1 MKLYLS
7 PKASYLYQAL
17 KSKSV
22 PYAEQVKA
30 LFRDI
35 QAHPQEGIGSPE
47 MIERDIP
54 GYWER
59 RFNGSGMVTY
69 YNEGDYVIIISIM
82 NELLP
87 SYEELPF
94 KLQEASKEDYAQMIR
109 QREAKPGASLCLF
122 P

>member
-35 QAHPQEGIGSPE
+35 QAHPQEGIGTPE
-47 MIERDIP
+47 MIDASLP
-54 GYWER
+54 GY
-59 RFNGSGMVTY
+59 
-69 YNEGDYVIIISIM
+69 
-82 NELLP
+82 
-87 SYEELPF
+87 
-94 KLQEASKEDYAQMIR
+94 
-109 QREAKPGASLCLF
+109 
-122 P
+122 

>member
-30 LFRDI
+30 ILRDI
-35 QAHPQEGIGSPE
+35 QEHPQEGIDSRGRV
-47 MIERDIP
+47 I
-54 GYWER
+54 
-59 RFNGSGMVTY
+59 Y
-69 YNEGDYVIIISIM
+69 YQENDYVVIISIG

-87 SYEELPF
+87 SHEELPF
-94 KLQEASKEDYAQMIR
+94 KLQEASREDYAQMIR
-109 QREAKPGASLCLF
+109 QMEGNRGHGDDPKVGIF
-122 P
+122 W

>member
-59 RFNGSGMVTY
+59 RFNGSGIVCY
-69 YNEGDYVIIISIM
+69 FHEGNYVVILSIM

-87 SYEELPF
+87 SHEELPF

-109 QREAKPGASLCLF
+109 QMKAKPGASLCLF